1 MFSICHTR
9 WLPYKSLG
17 AWSSPK
23 FYRSNVTRVFN
34 FVLDSIFFFLF
45 LFNLILIPSVFDY
58 SMFKSKI
65 LFYFNLRDLIHANYV
80 SRNFLFYDNI
90 ASWTFL
96 RNLKKNFLRIRFS
109 FYQYAQLFWISFHF
123 SLTFYYIL
131 FVEKIFRDFW
141 QV

>member
-1 MFSICHTR
+1 MFSIYHTR

-58 SMFKSKI
+58 SMFKFKI
-65 LFYFNLRDLIHANYV
+65 LLFQFERFNPRELRVKKFSILWRYRVMNFSKKPEKEFSTYPLFFLSICTAILNFV
-80 SRNFLFYDNI
+80 SFFAHVLLYIVCWKNI
-90 ASWTFL
+90 
-96 RNLKKNFLRIRFS
+96 
-109 FYQYAQLFWISFHF
+109 
-123 SLTFYYIL
+123 
-131 FVEKIFRDFW
+131 
-141 QV
+141 

>member
-80 SRNFLFYDNI
+80 SRNFLFYV
-90 ASWTFL
+90 ASCTFL
-96 RNLKKNFLRIRFS
+96 RNLKKNFEFRF
-109 FYQYAQLFWISFHF
+109 
-123 SLTFYYIL
+123 
-131 FVEKIFRDFW
+131 IFRSRFTIYCLLKKYLETFDKFKFRIW
-141 QV
+141 

>member
-80 SRNFLFYDNI
+80 SRNFLCRVMNFSKKSEKEFSTYPLFFLSICTAILNFVSFFAHVLLYIVCWKNI
-90 ASWTFL
+90 
-96 RNLKKNFLRIRFS
+96 
-109 FYQYAQLFWISFHF
+109 
-123 SLTFYYIL
+123 
-131 FVEKIFRDFW
+131 
-141 QV
+141 